1 MKQCQWKFSHP
12 FITLCHTFPQNIV
25 ILIEFNNKK
34 CFLFVCRS
42 FGNISQ
48 LLNSAA
54 GDGTEEKVVGFD
66 SEYSTGSRVGE
77 QWEWLGWC
85 RVQNILSWRMTVSSM
100 TANGVIGSVA
110 GHPWMLYRFGMTYDC
125 KQQDLSPWFCIC
137 GNRVVDGVSC
147 LPWNRCFCSF
157 CISLDSFH
165 FCVCTDWLT
174 LLPHS
179 YKGKLISIFI
189 IPLR

>member
-1 MKQCQWKFSHP
+1 MFFICLSVFWQHFPTIKFSCWWWDRGKSGG
-12 FITLCHTFPQNIV
+12 LR
-25 ILIEFNNKK
+25 L
-34 CFLFVCRS
+34 
-42 FGNISQ
+42 
-48 LLNSAA
+48 
-54 GDGTEEKVVGFD
+54 
-66 SEYSTGSRVGE
+66 RVQYRLSE